1 MTAQPDDGTDYLG
14 NLEAARAQM
23 AATVLEVRARYQQ
36 EDGNIIG
43 QRLLSA
49 AVRDLEDI
57 DLKLDRLRHAL

>member
-1 MTAQPDDGTDYLG
+1 MTAQPDYGSDYLE

-23 AATVLEVRARYQQ
+23 AATVLEVRARYEQ
-36 EDGNIIG
+36 EDANLIG

-57 DLKLDRLRHAL
+57 DLKLDRVRRAL